1 MWMSESR
8 AKRCGSVETSSARSQ
23 DGERRAAVAAREPL
37 RKLRRETGFN
47 VIGISLWAFQIANR
61 KLQII
66 NSLSPSFK
74 RYSDFRQQFKGV
86 VVIELLEAIIGQ
98 SQATDLRLF
107 IRRKIRIEDGR
118 GADVSGFPELA
129 MDPKAAGKEIEA
141 ALVVAD
147 LIGAEKDAVLV
158 GNEELSGLLAAGGDF
173 PGHPAGCATIE
184 I

>member
-74 RYSDFRQQFKGV
+74 RYSDFRQQFK
-86 VVIELLEAIIGQ
+86 
-98 SQATDLRLF
+98 S
-107 IRRKIRIEDGR
+107 
-118 GADVSGFPELA
+118 SGFPPMWA
-129 MDPKAAGKEIEA
+129 PIQGTAAYSSMMFSHI
-141 ALVVAD
+141 
-147 LIGAEKDAVLV
+147 
-158 GNEELSGLLAAGGDF
+158 
-173 PGHPAGCATIE
+173 
-184 I
+184 